1 MKIPE
6 CITSS
11 GMHHIWRLKLMC
23 IPRDNLY
30 NTIDIH
36 RHHYTCHICPSFQP
50 VPVHTIS
57 LCSRNNVHIFY

>member
-23 IPRDNLY
+23 IPRDNIY
-30 NTIDIH
+30 NTTDIITSCNFT
-36 RHHYTCHICPSFQP
+36 RATFA
-50 VPVHTIS
+50 
-57 LCSRNNVHIFY
+57 LIF